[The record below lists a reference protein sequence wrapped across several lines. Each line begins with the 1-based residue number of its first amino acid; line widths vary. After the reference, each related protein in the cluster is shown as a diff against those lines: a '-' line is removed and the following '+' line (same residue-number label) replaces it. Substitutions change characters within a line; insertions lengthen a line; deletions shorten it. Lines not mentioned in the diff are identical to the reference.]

1 MNDHRKK
8 QRASEIR
15 SSDLAAER
23 MGNNQLQGD
32 DQEKV
37 RNQRHAVPDVKQEA
51 DDVIE
56 SFEKMDKDVRARRD
70 LNKGARSSDTSGKE

>member
-1 MNDHRKK
+1 MSDRQKK
-8 QRASEIR
+8 DRASDIQ
-15 SSDLAAER
+15 SSDLAADR

-32 DQEKV
+32 DQAKV

-56 SFEKMDKDVRARRD
+56 SFEKLDKEESARRD
-70 LNKGARSSDTSGKE
+70 LGKGARSGST

>member
-1 MNDHRKK
+1 MNDRQKK
-8 QRASEIR
+8 DRASDIQ
-15 SSDLAAER
+15 SSDLAADR

-32 DQEKV
+32 DQAKV

-56 SFEKMDKDVRARRD
+56 SFEKLDKDERARRD
-70 LNKGARSSDTSGKE
+70 LGKGARSGNS